1 MNTGQLKYRFS
12 YDDRSLVVEV
22 LREAAGKFDI
32 LADDLEED
40 RDNPSKAAAYVS
52 NRLKSEDCRRLARE
66 IEKDMTPPHPRRR
79 GNPHGAQPRF
89 TEDD

>member
-1 MNTGQLKYRFS
+1 MTQLKHGFS
-12 YDDRSLVVEV
+12 RDDRSLVVEV
-22 LREAAGKFDI
+22 LRAAADRFNT

-66 IEKDMTPPHPRRR
+66 IEKDMTPPHPSRR
-79 GNPHGAQPRF
+79 GNPHRTYSRF
-89 TEDD
+89 AGDD

>member
-1 MNTGQLKYRFS
+1 MTQLKYGLS
-12 YDDRSLVVEV
+12 HDDRTLVIEV
-22 LREAAGKFDI
+22 LRMAADRFNI

-40 RDNPSKAAAYVS
+40 QDNPSKAAACVI

-79 GNPHGAQPRF
+79 GNPHRAYPRF
-89 TEDD
+89 AEHD

>member
-1 MNTGQLKYRFS
+1 MTMTQLKYRFS
-12 YDDRSLVVEV
+12 HEERGLVVEV
-22 LREAAGKFDI
+22 LREAASRFNT
-32 LADDLEED
+32 LAEDREED
-40 RDNPSKAAAYVS
+40 QDNPSKAAAYVS

-79 GNPHGAQPRF
+79 GNPHGVQPRF

>member
-1 MNTGQLKYRFS
+1 MTQFKYGFS
-12 YDDRSLVVEV
+12 HDDRSLLVQV
-22 LREAAGKFDI
+22 LREAAGKFDT

-52 NRLKSEDCRRLARE
+52 SRLKSEDCRRLARE
-66 IEKDMTPPHPRRR
+66 IETDMTLPRPRRR
-79 GNPHGAQPRF
+79 GNPHGAHRCF